1 VVNAVVSY
9 RQTADD
15 HVRVADRLNLIDV
28 VVLNDGVKQRV
39 QVVQQLHDLTA
50 QRHQA
55 MDSTLTRA
63 SVEFAEKT
71 LRLLPLLGNTF
82 STFLNPKTRLLTF
95 FEVSCQKT

>member
-1 VVNAVVSY
+1 MYGPMRWRVCHAVVSY

-15 HVRVADRLNLIDV
+15 HVRVTDRLNLVDV

-55 MDSTLTRA
+55 NG
-63 SVEFAEKT
+63 F
-71 LRLLPLLGNTF
+71 NTNTCI
-82 STFLNPKTRLLTF
+82 SR
-95 FEVSCQKT
+95 VC